1 LVRPGFV
8 ISVAVCL
15 CSTTPGAAQEPSL
28 DRVLARAAAYVRQ
41 LHAQLASIVAEEMYL
56 QEVRSTL
63 DSSLRPMLPS
73 QRTLRSDLLL
83 VKPTTESRYVEYR
96 DVFEVDGAPVRDR
109 EERLTGLFLAPS
121 DTRRRQ
127 LEAIIRESARYNIGE
142 IPRNINTPMLTLS
155 FLLSETQPRFRF
167 RRERNAVPQ
176 LSERPMASGAAGTV
190 FRVTTEMWIIG
201 FQETRRATVIR
212 TNEGRDFPAAGR
224 FWVNPETGA
233 VLMSELQMD
242 NRKVNATIN
251 VSYQSEALLGFL
263 VPAEMRERYEA
274 GGVTVEGRATY
285 GRFRQ
290 FQVKTEERIGKPPG
304 LR

>member
-1 LVRPGFV
+1 MNFRFAAGMVV
-8 ISVAVCL
+8 VACIA
-15 CSTTPGAAQEPSL
+15 TPASAQAPSL
-28 DRVLARAAAYVRQ
+28 ERVLARAATYVRQ
-41 LHAQLASIVAEEMYL
+41 LHTQLASIVAEETYR

-63 DSSLRPMLPS
+63 DSSLRRLLPS
-73 QRTLRSDLLL
+73 ERTLRSDLLL
-83 VKPTTESRYVEYR
+83 VKPAGESRYVEYR

-109 EERLTGLFLAPS
+109 QERLSGLFLAPS
-121 DTRRRQ
+121 ESNRRQ
-127 LEAIIRESARYNIGE
+127 LEAIINESARHNIGD

-167 RRERNAVPQ
+167 RRERSGEPQ
-176 LSERPMASGAAGTV
+176 LSDRPPGPGGPGTV
-190 FRVTTEMWIIG
+190 FRVTTEMWIIS

-224 FWVNPETGA
+224 FWVSPETGA

-242 NRKVNATIN
+242 NRKVSATIN

-290 FQVKTEERIGKPPG
+290 FRVNTREVIGKPP
-304 LR
+304 RPQC